1 MAKFGIGAAALMVR
15 ERGEE
20 GDDGTPGWAAVV
32 GRLNGE
38 EMVQPALDPSV
49 GGSMPTISGGFSLQD
64 PN

>member
-1 MAKFGIGAAALMVR
+1 MVR

-20 GDDGTPGWAAVV
+20 GDDGTPRWAAVV

-49 GGSMPTISGGFSLQD
+49 GGSMPTTSGGFSLRD